1 MATSTPAC
9 GTDIEELERLSTQ
22 MDLPM
27 RFHPTPCHQCV
38 GRVSERQKGRG
49 RDLQIAQWKYI
60 HWNIQGELPCSFCL
74 FIDPLTSQPQ
84 NDLENGNGTFIWT
97 DGYKYT
103 VSQKMPPISSRGA
116 GLMAKRLVMG
126 NTFTRME
133 TATKAR

>member
-1 MATSTPAC
+1 M
-9 GTDIEELERLSTQ
+9 
-22 MDLPM
+22 
-27 RFHPTPCHQCV
+27 
-38 GRVSERQKGRG
+38 
-49 RDLQIAQWKYI
+49 
-60 HWNIQGELPCSFCL
+60 
-74 FIDPLTSQPQ
+74 FIDSLISYPQ